1 MARTGIGDPMLIKE
15 AEDIRSSEIT
25 PKNLYLN
32 RRKFLAEAAMAGA
45 AAAIGVGLKKTIAP
59 STTVFAG
66 NKIDGIK
73 KSSFSTTETV
83 TPFNDVTHYNNYYEF
98 GTEKDEPAEL
108 AKNFRTRPWKVKIEG
123 QVEKKQELDIDAI
136 LKMAP
141 PEERIYRH
149 RCVEGWSIVV
159 PWVGFSLSELI
170 KRVNPTSKAKYVE
183 FTSLFDLTR
192 MPGQHRQVL
201 DWPYVEGLRIDEAMN
216 PLALLCFGMYG
227 EELPN
232 QDGAPLRIVLPWKYG
247 FKSSKAIV
255 RIRFVEKQPLN
266 SWNISAP
273 MEYGFYANVNPNV
286 DHPRWSQAKERR
298 LVEFLKRPTLMF
310 NGYGDQVASLYNG
323 MDLKKNY

>member
-1 MARTGIGDPMLIKE
+1 MARTGIGDRMLIKK
-15 AEDIRSSEIT
+15 AEVIRSSEIT
-25 PKNLYLN
+25 PKSLYLN
-32 RRKFLAEAAMAGA
+32 RRKFLAGAAMAGA
-45 AAAIGVGLKKTIAP
+45 AAAIGVGLKETISP
-59 STTVFAG
+59 SSTVLAG
-66 NKIDGIK
+66 NKIDGIQ
-73 KSSFSTTETV
+73 KSPLSTTETV
-83 TPFNDVTHYNNYYEF
+83 TPYKDVTHYNNYYEF
-98 GTEKDEPAEL
+98 GTEKDEPAEQ

-123 QVEKKQELDIDAI
+123 QVEKKQELDIDTI

-183 FTSLFDLTR
+183 FTTLFDPGQ
-192 MPGQHRQVL
+192 MPGQRRQVL
-201 DWPYVEGLRIDEAMN
+201 DWPYVEGLRMDEAMN

-247 FKSSKAIV
+247 FKSAKAIV

-273 MEYGFYANVNPNV
+273 TEYGFYANVNPTV

-298 LVEFLKRPTLMF
+298 LGEFLKRPTLMF

>member
-1 MARTGIGDPMLIKE
+1 MLIKK
-15 AEDIRSSEIT
+15 AADIRSSEIT
-25 PKNLYLN
+25 SKSLYLN
-32 RRKFLAEAAMAGA
+32 RRKFLAGTAIAGA
-45 AAAIGVGLKKTIAP
+45 AVVGGSAISRLFSPSAIAQ
-59 STTVFAG
+59 A
-66 NKIDGIK
+66 NAKIEGIQ
-73 KSSFSTTETV
+73 KSSFSTTEKI
-83 TPFNDVTHYNNYYEF
+83 TPFKDVANYNNYYEF
-98 GTEKDEPAEL
+98 STDKYEPAGL
-108 AKNFRTRPWKVKIEG
+108 AKDFKTRPWTVTIDGLVK
-123 QVEKKQELDIDAI
+123 KKQELDVDTI

-192 MPGQHRQVL
+192 MPGQRRQVL
-201 DWPYVEGLRIDEAMN
+201 DWPYVEGLRMDEAMN

-273 MEYGFYANVNPNV
+273 MEYG
-286 DHPRWSQAKERR
+286 
-298 LVEFLKRPTLMF
+298 
-310 NGYGDQVASLYNG
+310 
-323 MDLKKNY
+323 